1 MMASGSDGS
10 NIRSALLFELQNRGY
25 VVADDTVALRGE
37 LYVLGR
43 GDRIAA
49 LFEFKLTALDAAETM
64 YQGSWT
70 ADLPP
75 RFAVLPVSQSDHV
88 EVGLLRQA
96 GLSMLFYET
105 TAENVT
111 FVDLDAALGEM
122 KAPRVEPSEI
132 ARAAGPREGGR
143 DDGR

>member
-1 MMASGSDGS
+1 MLD
-10 NIRSALLFELQNRGY
+10 ELRNRGY
-25 VVADDTVALRGE
+25 VVAGDTVALRGE
-37 LYVLGR
+37 LYVRGD

-49 LFEFKLTALDAAETM
+49 LFEFKRTALDAAETM

-70 ADLPP
+70 TDLPP
-75 RFAVLPVSQSDHV
+75 RFAVLPVSQMDHM

-105 TAENVT
+105 TAESVT
-111 FVDLDAALGEM
+111 FVDLDAALAEM
-122 KAPRVEPSEI
+122 KAPRVESSE
-132 ARAAGPREGGR
+132 RTGAAGPREGGR